1 MRTYRKL
8 LIPALVV
15 GALFVPSTVA
25 EAKVDVSVEGGQT
38 SHYDTLSAAVA
49 ELGATKATITFTENE
64 TGDNAKDV
72 TIPAGADY
80 TIDGAGKAFGGTI
93 KAEATGGQATH
104 LSINDLAMDGGG
116 SKGMA
121 IISQNQDTKP
131 NDLYL
136 TVTNSSISNYTKK
149 GVYLTNAKEL
159 VVNGVT
165 FKDNATIEQDKIQG
179 DYTLDLNLIG
189 VQDVRVSV
197 ANSTFIGEVG
207 GNAPIKVTQRGY
219 ADDIMTDIP
228 YYYNTEGTGDDEKAT
243 TPTGNPAASIASLT
257 IENCDFSAVA
267 DDSKGDVVLG
277 SSPNDKGAGEKAGT
291 ARLGSSN
298 FPVEV
303 KAGDTPIDIY
313 VRGSADQE
321 AAETN
326 AQFTVEAGKTGVMI
340 PAGGETFTADEKEFA
355 LEVGKTHKLAV
366 YLQTATGKVELAD
379 VLNPEKLTFASDND
393 KVATVSE
400 DGTVTATGEGVA
412 KITATYGDQTY
423 TWTVT
428 VKNNMAVT
436 DPETGGDETDTTE
449 PVENVE
455 NPQTYD
461 GSMMFIIAGVISAL
475 GLAGAGVGL
484 GKESK

>member
-136 TVTNSSISNYTKK
+136 TVTNSSISDYTSK
-149 GVYLTNAKEL
+149 GMYLTNAKEL
-159 VVNGVT
+159 TINNVT
-165 FKDNATIEQDKIQG
+165 FTNNATVEQDKVKG
-179 DYTLDLNLIG
+179 DYTVDLNLIG
-189 VQDVRVSV
+189 VQDAKVSIS
-197 ANSTFIGEVG
+197 NSTFVGEVG

-219 ADDIMTDIP
+219 ADDVMTDIS
-228 YYYNTEGTGDDEKAT
+228 YYYVDGK
-243 TPTGNPAASIASLT
+243 PTGNPAASIASLT
-257 IENCDFSAVA
+257 IANCDFSAVTGN
-267 DDSKGDVVLG
+267 SKGDVALG
-277 SSPNDKGAGEKAGT
+277 SSPNADGS
-291 ARLGSSN
+291 ARLSNSN

-303 KAGDTPIDIY
+303 TAGETPIDIY
-313 VRGSADQE
+313 VRGTADEE
-321 AAETN
+321 AAGTN
-326 AQFTVEAGKTGVMI
+326 THFTVDAGKTGAVVTDSS
-340 PAGGETFTADEKEFA
+340 AELTSDQAEFA
-355 LEVGKTHKLAV
+355 LEVGATYKPAV
-366 YLQTATGKVELAD
+366 YLQTSTGKVNIAD
-379 VLNPEKLTFASDND
+379 VLNVEKLSFASDND

-400 DGTVTATGEGVA
+400 DGTVAATGEGVA

-428 VKNNMAVT
+428 VKNDMAVT
-436 DPETGGDETDTTE
+436 DPETGGDEADTTE

>member
-25 EAKVDVSVEGGQT
+25 EAKVDVSIEGGQT
-38 SHYDTLSAAVA
+38 SHHDTLSAAVA

-80 TIDGAGKAFGGTI
+80 TIDGAGKAFGGAI

-104 LSINDLAMDGGG
+104 LSINDLVMDGGG

-121 IISQNQDTKP
+121 IISQNQETTP

-136 TVTNSSISNYTKK
+136 TITNSSISNYTKK
-149 GVYLTNAKEL
+149 GVYLTNVKEL

-219 ADDIMTDIP
+219 EDDIMTDIP
-228 YYYNTEGTGDDEKAT
+228 YYYVDGE
-243 TPTGNPAASIASLT
+243 PTGNPAASIAGLT
-257 IENCDFSAVA
+257 IENCDFSAVTGN
-267 DDSKGDVVLG
+267 SKGDVALG
-277 SSPNDKGAGEKAGT
+277 SSPNADGT
-291 ARLGSSN
+291 VRLGNSN
-298 FPVEV
+298 FPVKV
-303 KAGDTPIDIY
+303 TAGETPIDIY

-321 AAETN
+321 AADTN

-393 KVATVSE
+393 KVATVSD

-428 VKNNMAVT
+428 VKSDMAVT

-475 GLAGAGVGL
+475 GLTGAGVGL

>member
-25 EAKVDVSVEGGQT
+25 EAKVDVSIEGGQT
-38 SHYDTLSAAVA
+38 SHHDTLSAAVA

-80 TIDGAGKAFGGTI
+80 TIDGAGKAFGGAI

-104 LSINDLAMDGGG
+104 LSINDLVMDGGG

-121 IISQNQDTKP
+121 IISQNQETTP

-136 TVTNSSISNYTKK
+136 TITNSSISNYTKK
-149 GVYLTNAKEL
+149 GVYLTNVKEL
-159 VVNGVT
+159 MVNSVT

-219 ADDIMTDIP
+219 EDDIMTDIP
-228 YYYNTEGTGDDEKAT
+228 YYYVDGE
-243 TPTGNPAASIASLT
+243 PTGNPAASIAGLT
-257 IENCDFSAVA
+257 IENCDFSAVTGN
-267 DDSKGDVVLG
+267 SKGDVALG
-277 SSPNDKGAGEKAGT
+277 SSPNADGT
-291 ARLGSSN
+291 VRLGNSN
-298 FPVEV
+298 FPVKV
-303 KAGDTPIDIY
+303 TAGETPIDIY

-321 AAETN
+321 AADTN

-340 PAGGETFTADEKEFA
+340 SAGGETFTADEKEFA

-393 KVATVSE
+393 KVATVSD

-428 VKNNMAVT
+428 AKSDMAVT

>member
-80 TIDGAGKAFGGTI
+80 TIDGAGKAFGGAI

-104 LSINDLAMDGGG
+104 LSINDLVMDGGG

-121 IISQNQDTKP
+121 IISQNQETTP

-136 TVTNSSISNYTKK
+136 TITNSSISNYTKK
-149 GVYLTNAKEL
+149 GVYLTNVKEL

-219 ADDIMTDIP
+219 EDDIMTDIP
-228 YYYNTEGTGDDEKAT
+228 YYYVDGE
-243 TPTGNPAASIASLT
+243 PTGNPAASIAGLT
-257 IENCDFSAVA
+257 IENCDFSAVTGN
-267 DDSKGDVVLG
+267 SKGDVALG
-277 SSPNDKGAGEKAGT
+277 SSPNADGT
-291 ARLGSSN
+291 VRLGNSN
-298 FPVEV
+298 FPVKV
-303 KAGDTPIDIY
+303 TAGETPIDIY

-321 AAETN
+321 AADTN

-393 KVATVSE
+393 KVATVSD

-428 VKNNMAVT
+428 VKSDMAVT

>member
-1 MRTYRKL
+1 MYL
-8 LIPALVV
+8 LR
-15 GALFVPSTVA
+15 
-25 EAKVDVSVEGGQT
+25 GGQT
-38 SHYDTLSAAVA
+38 SHHDTLSAAVA

-80 TIDGAGKAFGGTI
+80 TIDGAGKAFGGAI

-104 LSINDLAMDGGG
+104 LSINDLVMDGGG

-121 IISQNQDTKP
+121 IISQNQETTP

-136 TVTNSSISNYTKK
+136 TITNSSISNYTKK
-149 GVYLTNAKEL
+149 GVYLTNVKEL

-219 ADDIMTDIP
+219 EDDIMTDIP
-228 YYYNTEGTGDDEKAT
+228 YYYVDGE
-243 TPTGNPAASIASLT
+243 PTGNPAASIAGLT
-257 IENCDFSAVA
+257 IENCDFSAVTGN
-267 DDSKGDVVLG
+267 SKGDVALG
-277 SSPNDKGAGEKAGT
+277 SSPNADGT
-291 ARLGSSN
+291 VRLSNSN
-298 FPVEV
+298 FPVKV
-303 KAGDTPIDIY
+303 TAGETPIDIY

-321 AAETN
+321 AADTN

-393 KVATVSE
+393 KVATVSD

-428 VKNNMAVT
+428 VKSDMAVT
-436 DPETGGDETDTTE
+436 DPETGSDETDTTE

>member
-25 EAKVDVSVEGGQT
+25 EAKVEYNEKE
-38 SHYDTLSAAVA
+38 YDTLQEAIDVA
-49 ELGATKATITFTENE
+49 GANEATFTFKEDEASDARIPVGANYTINGAGCTLTGTITVDAGE
-64 TGDNAKDV
+64 GRDDV
-72 TIPAGADY
+72 AD
-80 TIDGAGKAFGGTI
+80 K
-93 KAEATGGQATH
+93 ETH
-104 LSINDLAMDGGG
+104 LSINSLRMDGNSTKGWAID
-116 SKGMA
+116 SK
-121 IISQNQDTKP
+121 NQKTTP

-136 TVTNSSISNYTKK
+136 TVTNSSISNYKSK
-149 GVYLTNAKEL
+149 GMYLTNAKEL
-159 VVNGVT
+159 TINNVT
-165 FKDNATIEQDKIQG
+165 FTNNATVEQDKVKG
-179 DYTLDLNLIG
+179 DYTVDLNLIG
-189 VQDVRVSV
+189 VQDAKVSIS
-197 ANSTFIGEVG
+197 NSTFVGEVG

-228 YYYNTEGTGDDEKAT
+228 YYYNTKGTGDDKKAT

-267 DDSKGDVVLG
+267 DGSKGDVALG

-321 AAETN
+321 AAGTN
-326 AQFTVEAGKTGVMI
+326 AKFAVEAGKTGVMI
-340 PAGGETFTADEKEFA
+340 PAGGETFTAGEKEFA

-393 KVATVSE
+393 KVATVSD

-428 VKNNMAVT
+428 VKSNMAVT

>member
-25 EAKVDVSVEGGQT
+25 EAKVEYNEKEYNTLQEAIDVAGANEATFTFKEDEASDARIPVGANYTINGAGC
-38 SHYDTLSAAVA
+38 TLT
-49 ELGATKATITFTENE
+49 GTITVDAGE
-64 TGDNAKDV
+64 GRDDV
-72 TIPAGADY
+72 AD
-80 TIDGAGKAFGGTI
+80 K
-93 KAEATGGQATH
+93 ETH
-104 LSINDLAMDGGG
+104 LSINSLRMDGNSTKGWAIG
-116 SKGMA
+116 SK
-121 IISQNQDTKP
+121 NQKTTP

-136 TVTNSSISNYTKK
+136 MVTNSSISNYKSK
-149 GVYLTNAKEL
+149 GMYLTNAKEL
-159 VVNGVT
+159 TIDNVT

-179 DYTLDLNLIG
+179 DYTVDLNLIG
-189 VQDVRVSV
+189 VQDAKVSIT
-197 ANSTFIGEVG
+197 NSTFIGEVG
-207 GNAPIKVTQRGY
+207 GNAPVKVTQRGY
-219 ADDIMTDIP
+219 VDDIMTDIP
-228 YYYNTEGTGDDEKAT
+228 YYYNTEGTDDDEKAT

-257 IENCDFSAVA
+257 IENCDFSAVT
-267 DDSKGDVVLG
+267 DNHKGDVALG

-291 ARLGSSN
+291 ARLGNSN

-321 AAETN
+321 AAGTN
-326 AQFTVEAGKTGVMI
+326 AKFTVEAGKTGVMI

-355 LEVGKTHKLAV
+355 LEVGKTHKLTV

-393 KVATVSE
+393 KVAAVSE

-428 VKNNMAVT
+428 VKSDMAVT

>member
-219 ADDIMTDIP
+219 EDDIMTDIP
-228 YYYNTEGTGDDEKAT
+228 YYYVDGE
-243 TPTGNPAASIASLT
+243 PTGNPAASIAGLT
-257 IENCDFSAVA
+257 IENCDFSAVTGN
-267 DDSKGDVVLG
+267 SKGDVALG
-277 SSPNDKGAGEKAGT
+277 SSPNADGT
-291 ARLGSSN
+291 VRLGNSN
-298 FPVEV
+298 FPVKV
-303 KAGDTPIDIY
+303 TAGETPIDIY

-321 AAETN
+321 AADTN

-393 KVATVSE
+393 KVATVSD

-428 VKNNMAVT
+428 VKSNMAVT